1 VHLGR
6 LTLFMISRLLIYK
19 KKILLE
25 GSKKTRTQE
34 DLEERQHAFNKTKHA
49 KFYEAKANSFEKYT
63 DSYGLVSIEFF
74 LILWN

>member
-1 VHLGR
+1 
-6 LTLFMISRLLIYK
+6 
-19 KKILLE
+19 LE

>member
-1 VHLGR
+1 M
-6 LTLFMISRLLIYK
+6 LFMISRLLIYK
-19 KKILLE
+19 
-25 GSKKTRTQE
+25 SKKTRTQE